1 MLINQNNTHFYEIIK
16 HNQSHTL
23 TAIISFQ
30 NQNEEQSM
38 DISKIKRK
46 LIRSLSE
53 WPAKLLRYP
62 LYPILD
68 IGLQCS

>member
-16 HNQSHTL
+16 HNQSHTV

-38 DISKIKRK
+38 DISKI
-46 LIRSLSE
+46 
-53 WPAKLLRYP
+53 
-62 LYPILD
+62 
-68 IGLQCS
+68 